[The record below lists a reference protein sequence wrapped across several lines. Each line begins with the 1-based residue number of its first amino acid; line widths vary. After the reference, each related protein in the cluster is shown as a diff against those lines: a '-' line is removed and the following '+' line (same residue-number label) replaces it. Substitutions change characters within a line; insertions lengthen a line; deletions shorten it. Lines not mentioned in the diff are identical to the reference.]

1 MWDYKCPRCRK
12 GDLYKA
18 PFELSNPLNMNEKC
32 PECGLDFMPEP
43 GFYFGAL
50 IISYAIS
57 SWMLL
62 LPTLLL
68 VLKYDW
74 SVNQAMIFSI
84 LLAGLTYFRLL
95 RGSRS
100 LYLHLMVR
108 YDKSSRDSVNSA
120 SKYDHTFFK

>member
-1 MWDYKCPRCRK
+1 
-12 GDLYKA
+12 
-18 PFELSNPLNMNEKC
+18 
-32 PECGLDFMPEP
+32 MPEP

-120 SKYDHTFFK
+120 S